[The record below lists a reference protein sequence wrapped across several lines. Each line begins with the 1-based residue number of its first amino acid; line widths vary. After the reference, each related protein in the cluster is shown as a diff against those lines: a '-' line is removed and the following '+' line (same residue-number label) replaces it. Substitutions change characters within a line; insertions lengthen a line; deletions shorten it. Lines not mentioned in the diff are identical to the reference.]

1 MNYPFR
7 LLVVKMP
14 NGVYA
19 YRVVYQQPNTII
31 EMYPMKELKIEY
43 VACPAFH
50 EDGDSSIL
58 FLRGYMT
65 QEDNSVNYTASKLF
79 EIYQETINSFIK
91 SHYELPV

>member
-31 EMYPMKELKIEY
+31 EMYPMNDFKIEY
-43 VACPAFH
+43 VACPAFR
-50 EDGDSSIL
+50 EEGDGSIL

-91 SHYELPV
+91 SHHELPI